1 MRKAYED
8 AADVA
13 GVVASMTMGQDM
25 SALFPDVVAC
35 LNIQVLEVKKM
46 VYLCV
51 SGTRASADV
60 AATSSTTRAASQI
73 SCRMRSRASSRSV
86 GAYHDQADC
95 VGLVRP
101 QSADPR
107 ARDPHDELHPRPGD
121 RLGAA

>member
-46 VYLCV
+46 VYL
-51 SGTRASADV
+51 
-60 AATSSTTRAASQI
+60 
-73 SCRMRSRASSRSV
+73 
-86 GAYHDQADC
+86 
-95 VGLVRP
+95 
-101 QSADPR
+101 
-107 ARDPHDELHPRPGD
+107 
-121 RLGAA
+121 